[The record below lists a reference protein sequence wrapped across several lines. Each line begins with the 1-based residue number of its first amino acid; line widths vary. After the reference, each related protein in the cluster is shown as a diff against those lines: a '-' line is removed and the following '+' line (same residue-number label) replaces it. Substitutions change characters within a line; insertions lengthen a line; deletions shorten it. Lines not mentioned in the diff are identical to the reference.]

1 MQRGILFV
9 FGLVSALWSGSA
21 SSATPGAGRFDGRWG
36 VILVCPQAPDGALS
50 WTVKFTANVKEA
62 ILHGE
67 YGLAGRPG
75 WLSLDGRIQ
84 PDGAAHLE
92 ARGVTGGAKYNIDQT
107 AQGFPTRYDVTAHF
121 DASRG
126 TGNWVTTRTCDFTFT
141 RQ

>member
-1 MQRGILFV
+1 MQRAILFI
-9 FGLVSALWSGSA
+9 FGLLSALWSASA
-21 SSATPGAGRFDGRWG
+21 SSATPGAGGFDGRWG
-36 VILVCPQAPDGALS
+36 VILICPQAPDGALS
-50 WTVKFTANVKEA
+50 WTFKFTANVKEA

-67 YGLAGRPG
+67 HGLAGGPG

-92 ARGVTGGAKYNIDQT
+92 ARGVTGGAKYDIDQT
-107 AQGFPTRYDVTAHF
+107 AQGTPTQYDVTAHF

-126 TGNWVTTRTCDFTFT
+126 TGNWVTTRTCDFTFE